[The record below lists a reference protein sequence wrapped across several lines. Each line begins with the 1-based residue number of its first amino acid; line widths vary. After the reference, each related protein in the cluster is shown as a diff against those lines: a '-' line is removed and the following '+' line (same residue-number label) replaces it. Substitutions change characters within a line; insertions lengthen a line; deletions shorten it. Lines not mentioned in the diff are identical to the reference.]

1 MYICTRLF
9 DFQKSQFSRQMSSST
24 IIKIKM
30 NVDEKSTKSDKS
42 KNYFHIKDLS
52 DNVLL
57 KKLPDFHVK

>member
-1 MYICTRLF
+1 
-9 DFQKSQFSRQMSSST
+9 
-24 IIKIKM
+24 M

>member
-1 MYICTRLF
+1 
-9 DFQKSQFSRQMSSST
+9 
-24 IIKIKM
+24 M

-42 KNYFHIKDLS
+42 KNYFHIKDLF